1 MTKISFDIDFS
12 QDPEQIL
19 KEIQERAKAEVEKR
33 ESKERNSA
41 YLSNL
46 YKTVNEKIS
55 TDFKSVSDLIRA
67 LTPYAAPALR
77 DKLAATSASG
87 RRKTISMSMDVY
99 VEIKRL
105 LTEPNPNKAAI
116 ARQTGASVVQVRKVA
131 DGGFDSKYGNSTSGK
146 SSEKPESP
154 SLPKFSTPSPF
165 EENNKVEL
173 KEEEII
179 PPSLASV
186 EESESTSEEFPSSFG
201 DPDHDSDGKN
211 KTTPSLPSFGE
222 GEETSLPPPAPLD
235 LTSLPAPLSEESR
248 STEESDD
255 LLHPIPK
262 FTPAPFDSTVEGSE
276 QEDASL
282 PPSFGDEGEPSLLP
296 PATLPEESDDLIPP
310 LPKFTPAPFN
320 STEEG
325 TENDKQEDSYP
336 LPSFGDE
343 GEPSL
348 PPPAPLGMPPAPAP
362 LAEELERI
370 AEQEDSPPLPSF
382 GDNKPSL
389 PPPAPIVEE
398 PQDSVESNEPEDAPS
413 FPPSPPSPPPMSA
426 KPLSSGSGFTRP
438 PSGLKTT
445 LKPTLGSGKKGKPI
459 LSLKPK
465 TKTSG
470 LKITRPPMGGPPPP
484 PPQ

>member
-173 KEEEII
+173 NEEEII

-235 LTSLPAPLSEESR
+235 LTSLPAPLSEESQ

-282 PPSFGDEGEPSLLP
+282 PPSFGDEGEPSLL
-296 PATLPEESDDLIPP
+296 
-310 LPKFTPAPFN
+310 
-320 STEEG
+320 
-325 TENDKQEDSYP
+325 
-336 LPSFGDE
+336 
-343 GEPSL
+343 
-348 PPPAPLGMPPAPAP
+348 PPAPLGMPPAPAP

-438 PSGLKTT
+438 PQDLK
-445 LKPTLGSGKKGKPI
+445 
-459 LSLKPK
+459 
-465 TKTSG
+465 
-470 LKITRPPMGGPPPP
+470 RP
-484 PPQ
+484 

>member
-12 QDPEQIL
+12 QDPAQIL

-46 YKTVNEKIS
+46 YKTVNEKLS

-154 SLPKFSTPSPF
+154 SLPKFSTPSPLD
-165 EENNKVEL
+165 EDSKVEL
-173 KEEEII
+173 
-179 PPSLASV
+179 V
-186 EESESTSEEFPSSFG
+186 EEGITP
-201 DPDHDSDGKN
+201 
-211 KTTPSLPSFGE
+211 PSLPSFSDE
-222 GEETSLPPPAPLD
+222 KESSLPPPASLD
-235 LTSLPAPLSEESR
+235 TPSPSAPLSQESHT
-248 STEESDD
+248 SEKSDD
-255 LLHPIPK
+255 LLPPLPQ
-262 FTPAPFDSTVEGSE
+262 FSPAPFDSSE
-276 QEDASL
+276 QDIESIDR
-282 PPSFGDEGEPSLLP
+282 
-296 PATLPEESDDLIPP
+296 EEIPP
-310 LPKFTPAPFN
+310 I
-320 STEEG
+320 
-325 TENDKQEDSYP
+325 
-336 LPSFGDE
+336 PSFGDE

-348 PPPAPLGMPPAPAP
+348 PPPAPLGMNLPAST
-362 LAEELERI
+362 AEEIEVPT
-370 AEQEDSPPLPSF
+370 ESTDQENAPPLPSF
-382 GDNKPSL
+382 GDEEESSL
-389 PPPAPIVEE
+389 PPPAPSGMAPPAPIAEE
-398 PQDSVESNEPEDAPS
+398 PQASVDSTEPEDAPS

-445 LKPTLGSGKKGKPI
+445 LKPTLGSGKKGKPT

-465 TKTSG
+465 SKTSG
-470 LKITRPPMGGPPPP
+470 LKITRPPMGGLPPPP
-484 PPQ
+484 SQ

>member
-201 DPDHDSDGKN
+201 DSDHDSDGEN

-235 LTSLPAPLSEESR
+235 LTSLPAPLSEESQ

-282 PPSFGDEGEPSLLP
+282 P
-296 PATLPEESDDLIPP
+296 
-310 LPKFTPAPFN
+310 
-320 STEEG
+320 
-325 TENDKQEDSYP
+325 
-336 LPSFGDE
+336 PSFGDE

>member
-46 YKTVNEKIS
+46 FETVNEKIG

-154 SLPKFSTPSPF
+154 SLPKFSTPSPLD
-165 EENNKVEL
+165 EDSKVEL
-173 KEEEII
+173 
-179 PPSLASV
+179 V
-186 EESESTSEEFPSSFG
+186 EEGITP
-201 DPDHDSDGKN
+201 
-211 KTTPSLPSFGE
+211 PSLPSFSDE
-222 GEETSLPPPAPLD
+222 KESSLPPPASLD
-235 LTSLPAPLSEESR
+235 TPSPSAPLSQESHT
-248 STEESDD
+248 SEKSDD
-255 LLHPIPK
+255 LLPPLPQ
-262 FTPAPFDSTVEGSE
+262 FSPAPFNSTEEDNDNTE
-276 QEDASL
+276 QEDAPSI
-282 PPSFGDEGEPSLLP
+282 PSFGDEGEPSLPP
-296 PATLPEESDDLIPP
+296 PAPLSMPLTPLSEESQTSEESDGLLPP
-310 LPKFTPAPFN
+310 LPQFSPAPFD
-320 STEEG
+320 SSEQDIESIDREEI
-325 TENDKQEDSYP
+325 P
-336 LPSFGDE
+336 PIPSFGDE

-348 PPPAPLGMPPAPAP
+348 PPPAPLGMNLPAST
-362 LAEELERI
+362 AEEIEVPT
-370 AEQEDSPPLPSF
+370 ESTDQENAPPLPSF
-382 GDNKPSL
+382 GDEEESSL
-389 PPPAPIVEE
+389 PPPAPSGMAPPAPIAEE
-398 PQDSVESNEPEDAPS
+398 PQASVDSTEPEDAPS

-445 LKPTLGSGKKGKPI
+445 LKPTLGSGKKGKPT

-465 TKTSG
+465 SKTSG
-470 LKITRPPMGGPPPP
+470 LKITRPPMGGLPPPP
-484 PPQ
+484 SQ